1 MVPAHRTARWDQVIP
16 AETNMARVIRIT
28 GGGTSRIK
36 QSLMAA
42 CMTLVV
48 STVLL
53 VVMSPPMVLRKV
65 KKSYE
70 VGGISILAVLVWA
83 LIAATAAGCMTYWL

>member
-1 MVPAHRTARWDQVIP
+1 
-16 AETNMARVIRIT
+16 
-28 GGGTSRIK
+28 
-36 QSLMAA
+36 MAA

-70 VGGISILAVLVWA
+70 VGGISILAVLVWS